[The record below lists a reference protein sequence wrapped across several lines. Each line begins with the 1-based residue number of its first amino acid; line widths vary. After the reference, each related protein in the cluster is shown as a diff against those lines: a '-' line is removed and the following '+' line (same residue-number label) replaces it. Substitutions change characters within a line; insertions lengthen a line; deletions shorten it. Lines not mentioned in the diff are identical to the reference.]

1 MGKADCRRGER
12 VALNQTSAE
21 LKGVKGWLLF
31 LCLNL
36 TILDPSAVLANLFV
50 VTEAAKPAF
59 DQHPEVLRLMLVNG
73 VLRLALMVASLYAG
87 ISLWRGLA
95 GAPAIA
101 QKYFLAV
108 FAYSAVAPFL
118 PVMAGARDYASD
130 NIIAM
135 NCLNSLVTMVYV
147 VTWYIYLKRSRR
159 VKATYGAG
167 P

>member
-1 MGKADCRRGER
+1 M
-12 VALNQTSAE
+12 
-21 LKGVKGWLLF
+21 KGWLLF

-50 VTEAAKPAF
+50 ATEAAKPYF

-73 VLRLALMVASLYAG
+73 VLRLALVVASLYAG

-101 QKYFLAV
+101 GKYLLAV

-118 PVMAGARDYASD
+118 PVMAGAREYSSD
-130 NIIAM
+130 KIIAL
-135 NCLNSLVTMVYV
+135 NCLNSLITMVYV
-147 VTWYIYLKRSRR
+147 VAWYIYLKRSRR
-159 VKATYGAG
+159 VKATYRGD